1 MIDSCVTAFGRGGVS
16 PLPALPTWA
25 AAAAVNQI
33 IAIPNSQGGG
43 GAPLSEYSSVAVDF
57 DNAVL
62 YSACAGGHNLT
73 DNRVTK
79 LDIGVNSP
87 TGWVTLRGP
96 STTPVQNAEYYDV
109 GDSAK
114 QGPCSRHIYTHN
126 HFVKAPPTASYPS
139 GRRGVMM
146 FGTRYG
152 YGGGTPSFYKLEFFD
167 INSGASG
174 AWDYPTAWPSIPGN
188 AGHGRCFDSKN
199 QRCWTNAGT
208 RFSFNATTGEPQWD
222 SADYI
227 FYRYPLVYDRLRERL
242 FGMQSSDG
250 EGPGTLYHSYRD
262 LIANTSVGVSFDTP
276 GTTVRNA
283 LESAALG
290 YAGMDH
296 DYLNDFFLYI
306 DSYNPGVIYKVT
318 PNGNSDTG
326 WKMEIF
332 TPAAG
337 STSIWSSGSLVM
349 MGHVRYI
356 EKLRGFLIYTDAVNR
371 PMYYLRTSL

>member
-1 MIDSCVTAFGRGGVS
+1 MSEEVSQINDESALNHYLATLRARALAKHEVTALEVETGI
-16 PLPALPTWA
+16 A
-25 AAAAVNQI
+25 AI
-33 IAIPNSQGGG
+33 
-43 GAPLSEYSSVAVDF
+43 
-57 DNAVL
+57 
-62 YSACAGGHNLT
+62 
-73 DNRVTK
+73 
-79 LDIGVNSP
+79 
-87 TGWVTLRGP
+87 
-96 STTPVQNAEYYDV
+96 
-109 GDSAK
+109 
-114 QGPCSRHIYTHN
+114 
-126 HFVKAPPTASYPS
+126 
-139 GRRGVMM
+139 
-146 FGTRYG
+146 
-152 YGGGTPSFYKLEFFD
+152 
-167 INSGASG
+167 
-174 AWDYPTAWPSIPGN
+174 
-188 AGHGRCFDSKN
+188 
-199 QRCWTNAGT
+199 
-208 RFSFNATTGEPQWD
+208 
-222 SADYI
+222 
-227 FYRYPLVYDRLRERL
+227 DRLRERL